1 MPEAL
6 KSYIGPDKTIEF
18 EGCTI
23 LHSCRHDSEYNGA
36 ALSINHQI
44 LFVKEGHLKIKTDQ
58 ECINAT
64 AGQAVLMRKGTNYS
78 FEKRAL
84 DGGIYNSVLFFVDSA
99 FVQKFLK
106 HSLRPKQKQVTEAK
120 PVQLL
125 PKNGLINAFAESL
138 LPYFGSDLIQHPQL
152 MEAKTFEFMV
162 LMTNLYPEVNQLFE
176 QTSQEG
182 KLELEEVMEQYYAE
196 HQLTIAQLAELS
208 GRSLASFK
216 RDFKAIFNMPPAQW
230 LQQRRLTAAHQLLA
244 SSSMSMAD
252 VAWECGFEDQ
262 SHFSRV
268 FKQRY
273 GYPPSAFRNTN
284 ATAGVS

>member
-23 LHSCRHDSEYNGA
+23 LHSCRHDSEYSGA

-44 LFVKEGHLKIKTDQ
+44 LFVKEGFLKVMSGH
-58 ECINAT
+58 ECISAT
-64 AGQAVLMRKGTNYS
+64 AGQAVLMRKGSNYS
-78 FEKRAL
+78 FVKRAQE
-84 DGGIYNSVLFFVDSA
+84 GGIYNSVLFFVDSA

-106 HSLRPKQKQVTEAK
+106 QSLGPKPKQVAKVK

-125 PKNGLINAFAESL
+125 PSHDLVNAFAESL
-138 LPYFGSDLIQHPQL
+138 LPYFGSDLMQHPQL

-182 KLELEEVMEQYYAE
+182 KLALEEVMEQYYAE
-196 HQLTIAQLAELS
+196 HQLTMAQLAELS

-216 RDFKAIFNMPPAQW
+216 RDFKATFNIPPAQW

-244 SSSMSMAD
+244 SSSRSIAD

-273 GYPPSAFRNTN
+273 GYPPSAFRSSTATANTN
-284 ATAGVS
+284 